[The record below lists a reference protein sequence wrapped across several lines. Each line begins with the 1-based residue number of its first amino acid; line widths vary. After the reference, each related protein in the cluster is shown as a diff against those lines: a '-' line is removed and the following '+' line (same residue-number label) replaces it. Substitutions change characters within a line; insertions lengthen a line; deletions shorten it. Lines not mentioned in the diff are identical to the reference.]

1 MGPAVY
7 ILSTLTFAACAILLL
22 RGYWRMK
29 QKLLLWSSLCFFG
42 LAISNLLLFLDLVV
56 LPNVNLYILRLAT
69 AAVATL
75 LLLFGLI
82 WEVNKLDD

>member
-7 ILSTLTFAACAILLL
+7 ILSVLTFAACAVLLL

-29 QKLLLWSSLCFFG
+29 QRLLLWSSLCFFG
-42 LAISNLLLFLDLVV
+42 LAISNFLLFLDLVV
-56 LPNVNLYILRLAT
+56 LPDVDLYIWRLAS

-75 LLLFGLI
+75 LLLYGLI
-82 WEVNKLDD
+82 WEGE

>member
-7 ILSTLTFAACAILLL
+7 ILSALTFVSCAVLLL

-29 QKLLLWSSLCFFG
+29 QRLLLWSSLCFFG
-42 LAISNLLLFLDLVV
+42 LAISNFLLFLDLVV
-56 LPNVNLYILRLAT
+56 LTDVDLYAWRLGA

-75 LLLFGLI
+75 LLLYGLI
-82 WEVNKLDD
+82 WEGE